1 MNNANPSH
9 RPRAP
14 DNLHGPRGF
23 TLIEILVVVVII
35 GILGAVIVPNLLS
48 RPDQAR
54 ITAAQTDLRQLANAL
69 DIYRLDNF
77 HYPSTEQG
85 LDALVDRPAGFPE
98 PRNWNPDGYIKALP
112 SDPWGSP
119 YIYERRSSDFTLFSL
134 GADGVEGGEGAER
147 GCPPGRKLVSCP
159 ISFYDFRVRCARQC
173 KAWPLPISRYWQ
185 GPQRILRARG
195 KPLAHPG

>member
-1 MNNANPSH
+1 MNNANRSH
-9 RPRAP
+9 RSRAP
-14 DNLHGPRGF
+14 DNLHRPRGF

-98 PRNWNPDGYIKALP
+98 PKNWNPDGYIKALP

-134 GADGVEGGEGAER
+134 GADGVEGGEGPNADVHLE
-147 GCPPGRKLVSCP
+147 GS
-159 ISFYDFRVRCARQC
+159 
-173 KAWPLPISRYWQ
+173 
-185 GPQRILRARG
+185 
-195 KPLAHPG
+195 